1 MAKITTAQKY
11 TLLRI
16 MNGETAQLNLDA
28 PRIRGRWLELRTNCQ
43 SLPRLYSLDL
53 VEPEREISRREIGLY
68 HNVKLTEKG
77 RKLVEGNAD
86 EK

>member
-1 MAKITTAQKY
+1 MVKITAAQRY

-16 MNGETAQLNLDA
+16 RSGETAQLNLDA
-28 PRIRGRWLELRTNCQ
+28 PRIRGRWLDLRTSCP
-43 SLPRLYSLDL
+43 SLPKLYSLDL
-53 VEPEREISRREIGLY
+53 VETDGKVSPREVGLY

-86 EK
+86 AE